1 MHSMELA
8 SGVTVHYNGD
18 FSGKV
23 IFSELGRGYSDK
35 PIEFA
40 DLEEVCLHAQRRALI
55 SRLENMDTKQ
65 LKEYFFGTQR

>member
-23 IFSELGRGYSDK
+23 IFDGVHEDFSVE
-35 PIEFA
+35 IEFA
-40 DLEEVCLHAQRRALI
+40 DLEEVFMHSRRRALI
-55 SRLENMDTKQ
+55 TRLENMDTKQ